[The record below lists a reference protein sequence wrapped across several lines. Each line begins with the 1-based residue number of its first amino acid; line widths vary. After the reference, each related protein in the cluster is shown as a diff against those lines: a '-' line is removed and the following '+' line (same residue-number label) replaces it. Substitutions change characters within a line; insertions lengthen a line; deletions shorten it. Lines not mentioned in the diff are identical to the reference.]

1 MVEKMIYIPDKM
13 DDIGWSEALDMIR
26 VLRKM
31 HTKMTDTVSPESV
44 NQATYSSES
53 VAYATYPACTEY

>member
-1 MVEKMIYIPDKM
+1 MQPEKQFMVEKMIYIPDKM
-13 DDIGWSEALDMIR
+13 DDVGWSEALDMIR

-44 NQATYSSES
+44 N
-53 VAYATYPACTEY
+53 

>member
-1 MVEKMIYIPDKM
+1 MGCLFVFGEKQRMQPEKQFMVEKMIYIPDKM

-31 HTKMTDTVSPESV
+31 HTKMTDTVSTESV
-44 NQATYSSES
+44 N
-53 VAYATYPACTEY
+53 

>member
-1 MVEKMIYIPDKM
+1 M

-44 NQATYSSES
+44 N
-53 VAYATYPACTEY
+53 